1 MWKVTFVLFLT
12 VSLLGAC
19 GGGQPPETT
28 SSGEAPAQAGAVPTQ
43 AGSTLAGSTAAGEAP
58 TPTPGTSP
66 SLGLKL
72 FPSPPARVETGG
84 LGTDRPRLL
93 DFDETPRN
101 VYLID
106 LGQSGSWAALVD
118 LGGRTEVK
126 LFLPRVTESAQAH
139 IHSGGCG
146 GAAEHELPDVAEGA
160 SVADLAVPT
169 DDLLTGGFWIDVHSS
184 SNEEV
189 ACSAIPGAD
198 RLVTFQVNAANESG
212 VSGWATIYEDADKS
226 RVVVYLN
233 PGESEPRPLQIRE
246 MTCAPELLDAE
257 DMGAALGER
266 RHNLGFLIEGL
277 SRSKLGVAF
286 DDFFVGDLAIIP
298 GTPTGRV
305 TALGCGE
312 VPSP

>member
-1 MWKVTFVLFLT
+1 MWKVTVVLFLT
-12 VSLLGAC
+12 LTLLGAC
-19 GGGQPPETT
+19 GGDQASETA
-28 SSGEAPAQAGAVPTQ
+28 SSGEAAGQVGAGTTQ
-43 AGSTLAGSTAAGEAP
+43 AGSTSAGEAP

-118 LGGRTEVK
+118 LGGRSEVK

-146 GAAEHELPDVAEGA
+146 GAAEHELPDIAEGA
-160 SVADLAVPT
+160 SVADLDVPT

-184 SNEEV
+184 SNQEV
-189 ACSAIPGAD
+189 ACSAIPSAD
-198 RLVTFQVNAANESG
+198 RLVTFQVNEANESG
-212 VSGWATIYEDADKS
+212 VSGWATIYEDEGKS

-246 MTCAPELLDAE
+246 MTCAPDLLDAA
-257 DMGAALGER
+257 DMGASLGER

-298 GTPTGRV
+298 GTPTGRI

>member
-1 MWKVTFVLFLT
+1 MWKVTVALFLT
-12 VSLLGAC
+12 LTLLGAC
-19 GGGQPPETT
+19 GGGKAPETG
-28 SSGEAPAQAGAVPTQ
+28 SSGEATAQAGAGTTQ
-43 AGSTLAGSTAAGEAP
+43 AGSTSAGEAP

-66 SLGLKL
+66 TLGLKL
-72 FPSPPARVETGG
+72 FPSPPAQVETGA

-93 DFDETPRN
+93 DYDETPRN

-118 LGGRTEVK
+118 LGGRTEAK

-146 GAAEHELPDVAEGA
+146 GAAEHELPDIAEGA
-160 SVADLAVPT
+160 SVAELPVAT
-169 DDLLTGGFWIDVHSS
+169 DDLLTGGFWIDVHTST
-184 SNEEV
+184 NEV
-189 ACSAIPGAD
+189 ACIAIPGAD
-198 RLVTFQVNAANESG
+198 RLVTFQVNEANESG
-212 VSGWATIYEDADKS
+212 VSGWATLYEDEDKS

-233 PGESEPRPLQIRE
+233 PGESEPRPLQLRE

-257 DMGAALGER
+257 DMGASLGER

-286 DDFFVGDLAIIP
+286 DDMFVGDLAIIP
-298 GTPTGRV
+298 GTPTGRI
-305 TALGCGE
+305 TALACGE
-312 VPSP
+312 VPSR

>member
-1 MWKVTFVLFLT
+1 MWKGTFVLFLT
-12 VSLLGAC
+12 LTLLGAC
-19 GGGQPPETT
+19 GGDQAAETT
-28 SSGEAPAQAGAVPTQ
+28 SSGDATAQAGAVPTQ
-43 AGSTLAGSTAAGEAP
+43 AGSTSAGEAP

-146 GAAEHELPDVAEGA
+146 GAAEHELPDIAEGA
-160 SVADLAVPT
+160 SVADLPVPT

-184 SNEEV
+184 SNQEV
-189 ACSAIPGAD
+189 ACSAIPSAD
-198 RLVTFQVNAANESG
+198 RLVTFQVNEANESG
-212 VSGWATIYEDADKS
+212 VSGWATIYEDEGKS

-246 MTCAPELLDAE
+246 MTCAPDLLDAA
-257 DMGAALGER
+257 DMGASLGER

>member
-1 MWKVTFVLFLT
+1 MWKVTVVLFLT
-12 VSLLGAC
+12 LTLLGAC
-19 GGGQPPETT
+19 GGGQAPETG
-28 SSGEAPAQAGAVPTQ
+28 SSGDASAQTGAGTTQ
-43 AGSTLAGSTAAGEAP
+43 AGSTSAGEAP

-72 FPSPPARVETGG
+72 FPSPPAQVETGG

-93 DFDETPRN
+93 DYDETPRN
-101 VYLID
+101 VYLVD

-139 IHSGGCG
+139 IHSGECG
-146 GAAEHELPDVAEGA
+146 GAAEHELPDVVVGA
-160 SVADLAVPT
+160 SAAELPVAT
-169 DDLLTGGFWIDVHSS
+169 DDLLTGGSWIDIHSS
-184 SNEEV
+184 SNVEV
-189 ACSAIPGAD
+189 ACIAIPGAD
-198 RLVTFQVNAANESG
+198 RLVTFQVNEANESG
-212 VSGWATIYEDADKS
+212 VSGWATIYEDEDEGKS

-233 PGESEPRPLQIRE
+233 PGESEPRPLQLRE

-257 DMGAALGER
+257 DMGASLGER

-286 DDFFVGDLAIIP
+286 DDMLVGDLAIIP
-298 GTPTGRV
+298 GTPTGRI
-305 TALGCGE
+305 TALACGE

>member
-1 MWKVTFVLFLT
+1 MWKGTFVLFLT
-12 VSLLGAC
+12 LTLLGAC
-19 GGGQPPETT
+19 GGDQAAETT
-28 SSGEAPAQAGAVPTQ
+28 SSGDATAQAGAVPTQ
-43 AGSTLAGSTAAGEAP
+43 AGSTSAGEAP

-84 LGTDRPRLL
+84 LGADRPRLL

-146 GAAEHELPDVAEGA
+146 GAAEHELPDIAEGA
-160 SVADLAVPT
+160 SVADLPVPT

-184 SNEEV
+184 SNQEV
-189 ACSAIPGAD
+189 ACSAIPSAD
-198 RLVTFQVNAANESG
+198 RLVTFQVNEANESG
-212 VSGWATIYEDADKS
+212 VSGWATIYEDEGKS

-246 MTCAPELLDAE
+246 MTCAPDLLDAA
-257 DMGAALGER
+257 DMGASLGER

>member
-1 MWKVTFVLFLT
+1 MWKVTVLLFLT
-12 VSLLGAC
+12 LTLLGAC
-19 GGGQPPETT
+19 GGGQAPETG
-28 SSGEAPAQAGAVPTQ
+28 SSGDASAQTGAGTTQ
-43 AGSTLAGSTAAGEAP
+43 AGSTSVGEAP

-72 FPSPPARVETGG
+72 FPSPPAQVETGG

-93 DFDETPRN
+93 DYDETPRN

-139 IHSGGCG
+139 IHSGECG
-146 GAAEHELPDVAEGA
+146 GAAEHELPDVVVGA
-160 SVADLAVPT
+160 SAAELDVPT
-169 DDLLTGGFWIDVHSS
+169 DDLLTGGSWIDIHSS
-184 SNEEV
+184 SNVEV
-189 ACSAIPGAD
+189 ACIAIPGAD
-198 RLVTFQVNAANESG
+198 RLVTFQVNEANESG
-212 VSGWATIYEDADKS
+212 VSGWATIYEDEDKS

-233 PGESEPRPLQIRE
+233 PGESEPRPLQLRE

-257 DMGAALGER
+257 DMGASLGER

-286 DDFFVGDLAIIP
+286 DDMLVGDLAIIP
-298 GTPTGRV
+298 GTPTGRI
-305 TALGCGE
+305 TALACGE

>member
-1 MWKVTFVLFLT
+1 MWKVTVVLFLT
-12 VSLLGAC
+12 LTLLGAC
-19 GGGQPPETT
+19 GGGQAPETG
-28 SSGEAPAQAGAVPTQ
+28 SSGDASAQTGAGTTQ
-43 AGSTLAGSTAAGEAP
+43 AGSTSAGEAP

-72 FPSPPARVETGG
+72 FPSPPAQVETGG

-93 DFDETPRN
+93 DYDETPRN
-101 VYLID
+101 VYLVD

-139 IHSGGCG
+139 IHSGECG
-146 GAAEHELPDVAEGA
+146 GAAEHELPDVVVGA
-160 SVADLAVPT
+160 SAAELDVPT
-169 DDLLTGGFWIDVHSS
+169 DDLLTGGSWIDIHSS
-184 SNEEV
+184 SNVEV
-189 ACSAIPGAD
+189 ACIAIPGAD
-198 RLVTFQVNAANESG
+198 RLVTFQVNEANESG
-212 VSGWATIYEDADKS
+212 VSGWATIYEDEDEGKS

-233 PGESEPRPLQIRE
+233 PGESEPRPLQLRE

-257 DMGAALGER
+257 DMGASLGER

-286 DDFFVGDLAIIP
+286 DDMLVGDLAIIP
-298 GTPTGRV
+298 GTPTGRI
-305 TALGCGE
+305 TALACGE